1 MNNLQSK
8 LNYTFKDQ
16 NLLKT
21 ALTHSSFSNEFGGES
36 YERLEFLGDA
46 VLELVVS
53 DYIYKFGQLDSGLL
67 SKLRAGLVSTAYL
80 KQISQDLGL
89 DRLVF
94 KSKSLQTLSDKTKAD
109 LFESLIGAVYL
120 DSGLECAKKIIKNLV
135 IVDDQNIRSVIKNC
149 VDYKTKLQETLQKL
163 GKTFEY
169 RLVSDSGLDHDKTF
183 EVELIVD
190 SQVVSKAS
198 GKSIHIAQEHCAE
211 NYLHTLC

>member
-8 LNYTFKDQ
+8 LNYIFKDQ

-21 ALTHSSFSNEFGGES
+21 ALTHSSFSNEFGGNN

-46 VLELVVS
+46 VLEIVVS
-53 DYIYKFGQLDSGLL
+53 DYIYNFKELDSGLL

-80 KQISQDLGL
+80 KQISQNLGL
-89 DRLVF
+89 DNLVF

-109 LFESLIGAVYL
+109 LFESLIGAIYL
-120 DSGLECAKKIIKNLV
+120 DGGLEYAKQIIYNLV
-135 IVDDQNIRSVIKNC
+135 IIDEQNIKSVIKNC
-149 VDYKTKLQETLQKL
+149 VDYKTKLQETLQKF

-169 RLVSDSGLDHDKTF
+169 KLISESGLDHDKTF

-190 SQVVSKAS
+190 NQVVSKAS

-211 NYLHTLC
+211 IYLSKI